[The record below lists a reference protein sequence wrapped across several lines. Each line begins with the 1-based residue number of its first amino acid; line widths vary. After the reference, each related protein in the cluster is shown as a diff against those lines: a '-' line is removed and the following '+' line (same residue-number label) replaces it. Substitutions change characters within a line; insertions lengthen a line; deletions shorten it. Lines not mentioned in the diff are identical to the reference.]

1 MSWTD
6 EAVFSAFRQ
15 FEEAFRRAFLTP
27 HWELLPT
34 LSRAV
39 VVAELLASSARAEV
53 RALAAEMEEAVYLH
67 TAARVGESR
76 ARDRA
81 ALGGSHA
88 MVFLDTRRF
97 RGSTGEEVSP

>member
-6 EAVFSAFRQ
+6 EAVCLAFRQ
-15 FEEAFRRAFLTP
+15 FEDAFRRAFLTP
-27 HWELLPT
+27 HWDVLPT

-39 VVAELLASSARAEV
+39 VVAEVLASSPRAEV
-53 RALAAEMEEAVYLH
+53 RALAAQMVDGVYLH

-76 ARDRA
+76 ARDRM

-88 MVFLDTRRF
+88 MVFLDTHRF
-97 RGSTGEEVSP
+97 RGAAGEEVTP